1 MYLSRTF
8 GSNSRWCWSIS
19 FLGLRIPK
27 DLYSPHRKTC
37 VVHCSTHSSQ
47 SPSNAL
53 LGFVPFAECD
63 HAAHSTIRG
72 GRLVHTGR
80 LVVDQRLR
88 LVGKSENLLL
98 PELNALRFGDR
109 GDYCYTCRGR
119 RAKASSDRNV
129 TFNLHMNTARI
140 SMNSIQDHLRCHPQW
155 LQQFFGLDSTAFPGI
170 DQSQREGR
178 LNLYLA
184 SLIPTG
190 VSRGVEIYRHRK
202 SWCTQHHKVFT
213 SENDLGRCPGSN
225 GGDHFLRLH
234 VP

>member
-1 MYLSRTF
+1 MHLSRVF
-8 GSNSRWCWSIS
+8 VSNCRRRWSIS
-19 FLGLRIPK
+19 VLGVRIRK
-27 DLYSPHRKTC
+27 DLYSPARKTC
-37 VVHCSTHSSQ
+37 VVHRSTHSSQ

-63 HAAHSTIRG
+63 HAATSPC
-72 GRLVHTGR
+72 TGW

-98 PELNALRFGDR
+98 PELIAQRFGDC

-129 TFNLHMNTARI
+129 TFNLHMNTTRI

-155 LQQFFGLDSTAFPGI
+155 LQQFFGLDCTAFPGI

-213 SENDLGRCPGSN
+213 SENDLGRCPSRN
-225 GGDHFLRLH
+225 GGVHFLRLH